1 MNIGQIVKL
10 DDNKEYIIVDKLNFH
25 NVNYVYLIT
34 NSKPLEIMIAVEKI
48 KDGKIMLEEV
58 KDNNELDYVL
68 SQFAL
73 NSSDEDDEFD

>member
-34 NSKPLEIMIAVEKI
+34 NSKPLEIMIAVEKV
-48 KDGKIMLEEV
+48 KDGKIILEEV

-73 NSSDEDDEFD
+73 NSSDDDEID

>member
-1 MNIGQIVKL
+1 MNVGQIVKL

-34 NSKPLEIMIAVEKI
+34 NSKPLEIMIAVEKV
-48 KDGKIMLEEV
+48 KDGKIILEEV

-73 NSSDEDDEFD
+73 NSSDDDEID